1 MEKEELKRLVAVF
14 MKRVYDCGLTTSTGG
29 NISVRFDDVMLITP
43 SGLDKA
49 SLSASDIAEVDIKTG
64 KNLTMHLKLSIESLM
79 HRMIYLKREDI
90 GAVVHCHPVF
100 SCLFSSAE
108 EKIRTDLIAE
118 SYYLLNTVE
127 KIPYALMGTSALAEA
142 VSEHM
147 RTSDAALLE
156 NHGAIAVGKTLLN
169 AFDRIECLEQAAK
182 MTVFSKGLTI
192 KAMDYPK
199 LLEIDGMKK

>member
-1 MEKEELKRLVAVF
+1 

-29 NISVRFDDVMLITP
+29 NISARFDDLMLITP

-49 SLSASDIAEVDIKTG
+49 SLTASDIAEVDIKTG
-64 KNLTMHLKLSIESLM
+64 KNLTPHLHLSIESLM
-79 HRMIYLKREDI
+79 HRMIYLKRKDI

-100 SCLFSSAE
+100 SCLFSASE

-118 SYYLLNTVE
+118 SYYLLTAVE

-142 VSEHM
+142 VAEHM

-169 AFDRIECLEQAAK
+169 AFDRIECMEQAAK
-182 MTVFSKGLTI
+182 MTVFSKGMTI

>member
-1 MEKEELKRLVAVF
+1 

-29 NISVRFDDVMLITP
+29 NISARSDDVMLITP

-49 SLSASDIAEVDIKTG
+49 SLTASDIAEVDIKTG
-64 KNLTMHLKLSIESLM
+64 KNLTPDLKLSIESHM

-100 SCLFSSAE
+100 SCLFSASE

-118 SYYLLNTVE
+118 SYYLLKTVE

-147 RTSDAALLE
+147 RTFDAALLE